1 MENQTPKLT
10 TYMLKYGGL
19 LGGVSVIF
27 ALMLFSLDLHY
38 GQEPAVNYVNYLI
51 TIAGIVFGIYT
62 FRKDNEGFLSLGEAL
77 KIGLG
82 ISLISAVIAIIYTGL
97 LMNVIEPTFMEK
109 ASEIAKNKMIDENPE
124 MTQEQLN
131 IALDMM
137 KKFQGFGVISAFILI
152 FSLFF
157 GLLISLVS
165 GLILKKARPE

>member
-38 GQEPAVNYVNYLI
+38 GQEPAANYVNYLI
-51 TIAGIVFGIYT
+51 TIAGIVLGIYT
-62 FRKDNEGFLSLGEAL
+62 FRKDNEGYLSLGEAL

-131 IALDMM
+131 VALDMM

>member
-1 MENQTPKLT
+1 
-10 TYMLKYGGL
+10 MLKYGGL
-19 LGGVSVIF
+19 LGGVSVVF

-51 TIAGIVFGIYT
+51 TIAVLAFGIYT
-62 FRKDNEGFLSLGEAL
+62 YRKDNEGFLSLGEAL

-82 ISLISAVIAIIYTGL
+82 ISLISAVIAILYTGL
-97 LMNVIEPTFMEK
+97 LMHVLEPTFMEK

-131 IALDMM
+131 MALDMM
-137 KKFQGFGVISAFILI
+137 KKFQGFGVVSAFILI

>member
-1 MENQTPKLT
+1 MEKQSAKLT
-10 TYMLKYGGL
+10 PYMLKYGGL

-38 GQEPAVNYVNYLI
+38 GQEPAANYVNYLI
-51 TIAGIVFGIYT
+51 TIAVLAFGIYT
-62 FRKDNEGFLSLGEAL
+62 YRKDNEGFLSLGEAL

-82 ISLISAVIAIIYTGL
+82 ISLISAVIAILYTGL
-97 LMNVIEPTFMEK
+97 LMHVLEPTFMEK

-131 IALDMM
+131 MALDMM
-137 KKFQGFGVISAFILI
+137 KKFQGFGVVSAFILI

>member
-51 TIAGIVFGIYT
+51 TIVGIVFGIYT

>member
-51 TIAGIVFGIYT
+51 TITGIVLGIYT

-131 IALDMM
+131 VALDMM

>member
-51 TIAGIVFGIYT
+51 TIAGIIFGIYT

>member
-38 GQEPAVNYVNYLI
+38 GQEPAVNYFNYLI

-82 ISLISAVIAIIYTGL
+82 ISLVSAVIAIIYTGL

>member
-1 MENQTPKLT
+1 
-10 TYMLKYGGL
+10 MLKYGGL

-51 TIAGIVFGIYT
+51 TIAVLAFGIYT
-62 FRKDNEGFLSLGEAL
+62 YRKDNEGFLSLGEAL

-82 ISLISAVIAIIYTGL
+82 ISLISAVIAILYTGL
-97 LMNVIEPTFMEK
+97 LMHVLEPTFMEK

-131 IALDMM
+131 MTLDMM
-137 KKFQGFGVISAFILI
+137 KKFQGFGVVSAFILI